1 MIGMFLGHDEIL
13 RRISEE
19 GLLENHQAENIQGA
33 GVDLRVNR
41 IMEPRSGG
49 RIGASDRVLP
59 ELEDCDFMLR
69 PGGYYLFVTMER
81 VNMPADLVAFMLNR
95 SSLFRCGASL
105 RTAVIDPGYHGELT
119 VGIKNE
125 GAYDIQLE
133 PGARVLQLVFAEV
146 TGGTRGYNGR
156 YQGGKVV

>member
-125 GAYDIQLE
+125 GAHDIQLE